1 MKSTFFGMV
10 PVLVLQS
17 VYLIVNVN
25 STTETTYL
33 AISQQTIKIPCDC
46 NTTFA
51 TFDFFA
57 IGSFNDL
64 HLWLTSFYIRIPR
77 YTGNF
82 SGVRLTGF
90 VKDWELVSNFMRKLW
105 WPISFRLCYICS
117 GSNAIPICNLCILMQ
132 DFFSPAP
139 ENWCSISYFELDQ
152 QVGEIFKVMSS
163 CPSVKVDGYVDP
175 SGGSRFCLGQLSN
188 VHRTDASEKARL
200 HIGKP

>member
-132 DFFSPAP
+132 DFFLQPQRIGVPYPTS
-139 ENWCSISYFELDQ
+139 NSISRSVRFLR
-152 QVGEIFKVMSS
+152 S
-163 CPSVKVDGYVDP
+163 CP
-175 SGGSRFCLGQLSN
+175 R
-188 VHRTDASEKARL
+188 VHRWRWMVTLTRRVEAGFASVNFPMYTGPMLAR
-200 HIGKP
+200 KPGFI